1 MAEPVLRRDVL
12 HALLACVA
20 LAAVL
25 GLALVVAA
33 ALGSTG
39 SVRDGVEAA
48 QARGAIV
55 EALAAHA
62 GPPRAELREVN
73 ARWRAVPRADAAVA
87 QGAPP
92 ERVGALLWDPSSARL
107 ISLTVPA
114 WAVAATGWKM
124 HALGDTVAPLERRLG
139 VALEVPGALLDAPG
153 LLIDHVFPD
162 GRHLLVWG
170 E

>member
-1 MAEPVLRRDVL
+1 LV

-20 LAAVL
+20 LAAVV

-33 ALGSTG
+33 ALGSRG
-39 SVRDGVEAA
+39 SVRNGVEAT
-48 QARGAIV
+48 QARDAIAS
-55 EALAAHA
+55 ALAAHA
-62 GPPRAELREVN
+62 GPPRAELREVDG
-73 ARWRAVPRADAAVA
+73 RWRAVPRADAAVT
-87 QGAPP
+87 QGTPSK
-92 ERVGALLWDPSSARL
+92 RVGALLWDPSSTRL

-114 WAVAATGWKM
+114 WAVAASRWKI
-124 HALGDTVAPLERRLG
+124 HALGNAVAPLERRLG
-139 VALEVPGALLDAPG
+139 VALDVPVTLLDAPG

>member
-1 MAEPVLRRDVL
+1 VRRGVLL
-12 HALLACVA
+12 PALLACVV
-20 LAAVL
+20 LAAMV

-39 SVRDGVEAA
+39 SVRDGVAAA
-48 QARGAIV
+48 QARDAIA
-55 EALAAHA
+55 EALAAHP
-62 GPPRAELREVN
+62 GPPRAELLEVD
-73 ARWRAVPRADAAVA
+73 ARWRAVPRADAAPA

-92 ERVGALLWDPSSARL
+92 KRVGALLWDPSSARL
-107 ISLTVPA
+107 ISVTVPA